1 MNQKKKVIKRL
12 QLFIKSLI
20 LFRVYFMRVS
30 MCVCVCKSTYFFTTL
45 IFVVSNAIEKKGE
58 RKISSN

>member
-30 MCVCVCKSTYFFTTL
+30 MCV
-45 IFVVSNAIEKKGE
+45 
-58 RKISSN
+58 